1 MIVLRTES
9 LVLWRGIE
17 KKWKVSLGMGVRGA
31 TTMLDETD
39 GLEPVYMHQWQ
50 GTAYRWYAIRQFSVC
65 KIRAISWAVP
75 ILRLHD
81 QRERI
86 I

>member
-17 KKWKVSLGMGVRGA
+17 KEWEVSLGKGVRGA

-39 GLEPVYMHQWQ
+39 GLEPVYMHQ
-50 GTAYRWYAIRQFSVC
+50 
-65 KIRAISWAVP
+65 
-75 ILRLHD
+75 
-81 QRERI
+81 
-86 I
+86 